1 VGFPR
6 TAFDHIG
13 IPTTAEHE
21 GALFLEA
28 DGVWVT
34 NPREHP
40 LNIEWVRY
48 RPDSRMPAELQQ
60 GVHVAYRVPDLD
72 AVIARTEVIVEPFV
86 VGDGFARI
94 AFARVDGA
102 VTELMEYADPHT
114 EGWILDAGRP

>member
-1 VGFPR
+1 VELPR

-13 IPTTAEHE
+13 IPTTSERE
-21 GALFLEA
+21 GALFLED

-60 GVHVAYRVPDLD
+60 GAHLAYRVGDLD
-72 AVIARTEVIVEPFV
+72 AVIADLEVIVEPFT

-94 AFARVDGA
+94 AFARVDGV

-114 EGWILDAGRP
+114 EGWILDAGAS